1 MISKLK
7 KTTVLHLKVNRW
19 NSDVNIFRQ
28 NFKNNYEIMQQQYDY
43 LIQNGN

>member
-7 KTTVLHLKVNRW
+7 KNQLFYILKLI
-19 NSDVNIFRQ
+19 DGTLIYLGK
-28 NFKNNYEIMQQQYDY
+28 NFKNNSEIMQQQYDY